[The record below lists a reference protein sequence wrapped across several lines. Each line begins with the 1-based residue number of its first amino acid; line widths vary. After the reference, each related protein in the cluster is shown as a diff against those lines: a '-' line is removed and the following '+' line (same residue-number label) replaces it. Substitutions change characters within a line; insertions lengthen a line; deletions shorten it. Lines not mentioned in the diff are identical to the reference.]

1 MWIGV
6 ITLFPEMFELALRH
20 GVFGRAVDNAVIE
33 VALFNPRDYTEDKY
47 RNVDDRPYGGGP
59 GMVLMAEPLRKA
71 VQAARDHA
79 PGRADVVLLSPQG
92 ERFSQ
97 ALGVHVSHEQALILI
112 CGRYEGIDERFIDL
126 CVDSQ
131 WSIGDYVLTGGE
143 IPAMAV
149 MDVVARHIP
158 GTLGNKVSAL
168 DESHLDGL
176 LDYPQYTRPEAT
188 ADQRV
193 PQELVSGDPKRV
205 ARYRRR
211 EALRRTLTRRPD
223 LLTRQVFGELDRE
236 LLRECLSPEA

>member
-1 MWIGV
+1 
-6 ITLFPEMFELALRH
+6 
-20 GVFGRAVDNAVIE
+20 
-33 VALFNPRDYTEDKY
+33 
-47 RNVDDRPYGGGP
+47 
-59 GMVLMAEPLRKA
+59 
-71 VQAARDHA
+71 
-79 PGRADVVLLSPQG
+79 
-92 ERFSQ
+92 
-97 ALGVHVSHEQALILI
+97 LI